1 MSTNGYNS
9 LIRHN
14 SSMNTKWMKR
24 LWEGR
29 SLKREIKVAFF
40 LALPLMV
47 GELSSILTGV
57 AGTMMAGRLGAAPLA
72 ASGVAGVVFVFSML
86 FVWGSIRM
94 LPTPVAE
101 AHELRDGEKVRTLV
115 GASLLMG
122 LLLTVFC
129 SVLLWIGT
137 SYFHLL
143 RQDPE
148 VTALSVQYLHIIVY
162 SMPAVIL
169 FAVLVNLVDAF
180 TFVRITM
187 FISIGGLALDVGL
200 NWLLIFGNAGW
211 PAMGINAIALNTG
224 ITHAMMCLALGF
236 VLWKHP
242 ELNYFRS
249 ASTSWKAIWDHTV
262 HFIRQGIPSALQMV
276 VEFSAFGAGTI
287 LIGQISKTEQAAHQI
302 AINLISLTYVTIM
315 GVSTAGMIR
324 IGQALAYQNKA
335 RIVLAGLGTLF
346 LGILIMSVPT
356 IVFLFAPGSVV
367 GWYMEDPTV
376 VGIAT
381 TLVFMAGLFQLAD
394 AAQATSISLLRALN
408 DIKIP
413 ALISF
418 IAFWLIGLPLGYW
431 LAMIQGW
438 NAQGIWVGYLVA
450 LLIQATWFVYRFF
463 QLLRTRSSF

>member
-1 MSTNGYNS
+1 MN
-9 LIRHN
+9 R
-14 SSMNTKWMKR
+14 SMTKR

-29 SLKREIKVAFF
+29 SLRREINTSFF

-86 FVWGSIRM
+86 FVWGSLRM

-115 GASLLMG
+115 GASWLMC
-122 LLLTVFC
+122 LLLTLFC
-129 SVLLWIGT
+129 SLLLWIGT
-137 SYFHLL
+137 SNFHLL
-143 RQDPE
+143 QQDPE
-148 VTALSVQYLHIIVY
+148 VTALSIEYLHLIIF

-180 TFVRITM
+180 TFVRTTM
-187 FISIGGLALDVGL
+187 FISIGGLALDVTL
-200 NWLLIFGNAGW
+200 NWLLIFGNAGF
-211 PAMGINAIALNTG
+211 PKMGINAIALNTG
-224 ITHAMMCLALGF
+224 ITHVVMSLALLL
-236 VLWKHP
+236 VLWKQK
-242 ELNYFRS
+242 ELAYFRS
-249 ASTSWKAIWDHTV
+249 ARSSWTAIWQNTL

-335 RIVLAGLGTLF
+335 RIVLAGIGTVL
-346 LGILIMSVPT
+346 LGILIMLLPT
-356 IVFLFAPGSVV
+356 VVFLFTPGTVV
-367 GWYMEDPTV
+367 GWYMEDAAV
-376 VGIAT
+376 VQIAT
-381 TLVFMAGLFQLAD
+381 SLVFMAGLFQLAD

-418 IAFWLIGLPLGYW
+418 IAFWLVGLPLGYW
-431 LAMIQGW
+431 LAMKQNW

-450 LLIQATWFVYRFF
+450 LLIQASWFVYRFF
-463 QLLRTRSSF
+463 QLIRTRTTF